1 MEFCKV
7 CHNMLYL
14 KTEQDNAL
22 TRYCKCC
29 DFTQQDPPT
38 LGRSICV
45 TKTMYAEDD
54 LLYMQH
60 NNPYLRF
67 DPTLPRVQDPNIV
80 CQNADC
86 PGSRETSQMI
96 YVKYHPVQL
105 RYFYVCDLCGQSFR
119 KKN

>member
-7 CHNMLYL
+7 CHNILYL
-14 KTEQDNAL
+14 KTEADQSL

-29 DFTQQDPPT
+29 HFQLQDPPN
-38 LGRSICV
+38 LGKSVCV
-45 TKTMYAEDD
+45 AKTMYAEDD

-60 NNPYLRF
+60 NNAYLRY
-67 DPTLPRVQDPNIV
+67 DPTLPRVQDPSIV
-80 CQNADC
+80 CQNMDC
-86 PGSRETSQMI
+86 PGSKETSQMI